1 MLPCVGNNRTVNIVL
16 EVTSEVLEKKQN
28 IWHCV
33 GNAKTFGTMLEIVE
47 HLTLCCKN
55 IADTDKNNTKITT
68 TDIVQCYVF
77 T

>member
-33 GNAKTFGTMLEIVE
+33 GNAKTFGTMLAIVE

-55 IADTDKNNTKITT
+55 IVDTDKNIKITT